1 MREAKDIPMRVVKQK
16 TGLTSRQIRYYDQV
30 NLIFPERS
38 AGNQRLFS
46 EEDIEKLKKIRRLI
60 NQGYNINSI
69 RKRLNPPIPVE
80 SSRKKTEFVTGE
92 KLKKKYKKNRLR
104 SLYPV
109 SNRSYLTRVLQQQ
122 ETKK

>member
-1 MREAKDIPMRVVKQK
+1 MREAKDIPMRMVKQK

-46 EEDIEKLKKIRRLI
+46 EEDIEKLKKIKELI
-60 NQGYNINSI
+60 NQGFSINSI
-69 RKRLNPPIPVE
+69 KKKLNPPAPVE
-80 SSRKKTEFVTGE
+80 FSGEKTEFVTGE
-92 KLKKKYKKNRLR
+92 KLKKKYKKNMLR

-109 SNRSYLTRVLQQQ
+109 SNRSYLTRVLRQR